1 MSAALSALS
10 AYRRIFTEAPGSL
23 AFSAAGLIARMPLSM
38 VGIGLVTMLSTLR
51 GDYGLGGAVSATCAL
66 AAALLGPQVARMVD
80 RFGQTR
86 VVLPATGV
94 TVAAMGAL
102 LLCAALGAP
111 DWTLFV
117 CAVVVGCMPAM
128 GSLVRA
134 RWAHLYKGSP
144 LLHTAYSFES
154 VVDEI
159 VFIVGPILA
168 VGLSTSWFPEAGPLL
183 ATIFLAV
190 GVLLFC
196 TQGRTEPPPH
206 PAAQAAGGTSALR
219 TRGLLVLVLTF
230 VGVGAVFGSVEV
242 TTVAFADHL
251 GHKSLS
257 SIVLAV
263 YALGSCIAGIVFGA
277 LKLRGPLSR
286 RFLVGI
292 ITLAVSML
300 PLLFVKNLVALALAL
315 FVAGLSISPT
325 MVTTM
330 GLVERIVP
338 AAKLTEG
345 MTWTTT
351 GLAVGVAFGSSA
363 AGWVVDAAG
372 ADAGFRVTVAAATLA
387 FAAAFLGSRRLRSA
401 PEQQERAR
409 VDADHA
415 DPDHADPARSVEQ
428 LGR

>member
-1 MSAALSALS
+1 VSAALSALS

-23 AFSAAGLIARMPLSM
+23 AFSAAGFIARMPMSM
-38 VGIGLVTMLSTLR
+38 VGIGMVTMLSSLR
-51 GDYGLGGAVSATCAL
+51 GDYALGGAVSATIAL
-66 AAALLGPQVARMVD
+66 AAALLGPQVARLVD
-80 RFGQTR
+80 RYGQSR
-86 VVLPATGV
+86 VALRATGV

-102 LLCAALGAP
+102 LLCAAFGAP

-117 CAVVVGCMPAM
+117 CALVVGCMPAM

-134 RWAHLYKGSP
+134 RWAHLYQGSP

-183 ATIFLAV
+183 AVILLAV
-190 GVLLFC
+190 GTLLFC
-196 TQGRTEPPPH
+196 AQGCTEPPVHPH
-206 PAAQAAGGTSALR
+206 AHAAAGSSALR
-219 TRGLLVLVLTF
+219 TRGLPVLVLTF

-242 TTVAFADHL
+242 VTVAFADHL
-251 GHKSLS
+251 HHKALS
-257 SIVLAV
+257 SVVLAV
-263 YALGSCIAGIVFGA
+263 YAFGSCVAGIVFGA
-277 LKLRGPLSR
+277 LKLEGPLSR
-286 RFLVGI
+286 RFLAGI
-292 ITLAVSML
+292 VTLGVSML
-300 PLLFVKNLVALALAL
+300 PLLFVKNLVALAAAL

-338 AAKLTEG
+338 TAKLTEG

-363 AGWVVDAAG
+363 AGWMVDAAG
-372 ADAGFRVTVAAATLA
+372 ASNGYWVTVAAAALSVAT
-387 FAAAFLGSRRLRSA
+387 AFLGSRRLRSA
-401 PEQQERAR
+401 PEQRERAR
-409 VDADHA
+409 VESD
-415 DPDHADPARSVEQ
+415 DPARRVEQ